1 MAKKDRVRGAFM
13 RTCAG
18 CGGRFDKREHGF
30 LRIANKNGETVLDEN
45 GNLGGRGAYIVC
57 ACDASDRT
65 KATVEAFNIKTI
77 HTDMTKQELG
87 AALGMG
93 NVAVVGITDA
103 GFAAATESK
112 QGERTYGKI

>member
-45 GNLGGRGAYIVC
+45 GNLGGRGAYICRDVNC
-57 ACDASDRT
+57 VAKLKKSGRLSKLLRLPVPAEIYDIAETRT
-65 KATVEAFNIKTI
+65 RTFTS
-77 HTDMTKQELG
+77 G
-87 AALGMG
+87 AARIWRYLW
-93 NVAVVGITDA
+93 TLTRPFPDA
-103 GFAAATESK
+103 KPSF
-112 QGERTYGKI
+112 